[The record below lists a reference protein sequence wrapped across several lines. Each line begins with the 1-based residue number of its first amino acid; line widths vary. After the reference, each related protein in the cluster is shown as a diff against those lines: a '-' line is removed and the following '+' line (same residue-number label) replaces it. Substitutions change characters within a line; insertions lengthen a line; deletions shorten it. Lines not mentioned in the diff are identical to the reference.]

1 MCATKSWLGDV
12 LRRESLKYA
21 VLGAGGTGGSIAGF
35 LAKAGFD
42 VSLIAR
48 GKHLEA
54 IQTKGLSLET
64 TRLGTFSVFP
74 KAYDME
80 AYNDAPDVIFV
91 CVKGYSLAQ
100 TIPFIRKVAHQN
112 TVVIPVLNIY
122 GTGESMQKVLPDLL
136 VCDGCIYIAAQI
148 KSAGVISQTGDIFRV
163 VFGEREPK
171 THCKVLEKVAEDLNE
186 SGIRAIVSENIKRD
200 ALQKFSFVS
209 PMAACGAYYDVNA
222 DAMQKEGAPRELFKA
237 LISEID
243 LLAKAMGIDFNTNI
257 VEKNLAILDAL
268 LPSAST
274 SMQRDLKAGGES
286 EMDGLLFEVLRLA
299 TKHGVSL
306 PAYTHV
312 AQKFLH
318 VKG

>member
-1 MCATKSWLGDV
+1 M
-12 LRRESLKYA
+12 KYL
-21 VLGAGGTGGSIAGF
+21 VIGAGGTGGSIAGF
-35 LAKAGFD
+35 MAKAGFD

-54 IQTKGLSLET
+54 IQDKGLRLET
-64 TRLGTFSVFP
+64 TSLGAFSVFP

-80 AYNDAPDVIFV
+80 SYEDAPDVIFN
-91 CVKGYSLAQ
+91 CVKGYSLSS
-100 TIPFIRKVAHQN
+100 TIPFIRKVAHEK
-112 TVVIPVLNIY
+112 TMVIPVLNLY
-122 GTGESMQKVLPDLL
+122 GTGGVLQKALPELL

-148 KSAGVISQTGDIFRV
+148 KESGVIAQTGDIFRV
-163 VFGEREPK
+163 VFGERESN
-171 THCKVLEKVAEDLNE
+171 THREILENVADDLGK

-222 DAMQKEGAPRELFKA
+222 DAMQKEGVERELFKT

-286 EMDGLLFEVLRLA
+286 EMDGLLFEVVRLVQ
-299 TKHGVSL
+299 KHGVNL
-306 PAYTHV
+306 PAYTQV

>member
-1 MCATKSWLGDV
+1 M
-12 LRRESLKYA
+12 KYL
-21 VLGAGGTGGSIAGF
+21 VIGAGGTGGSIAGF
-35 LAKAGFD
+35 MAKAGFD

-54 IQTKGLSLET
+54 IQNKGLRLET
-64 TRLGTFSVFP
+64 TSLGAFSVFP

-80 AYNDAPDVIFV
+80 SYEGAPDVIFN
-91 CVKGYSLAQ
+91 CVKGYSLSS
-100 TIPFIRKVAHQN
+100 TIPFIRKVAHEK
-112 TVVIPVLNIY
+112 TVVIPILNLY
-122 GTGESMQKVLPDLL
+122 GTGGVLQKALPELL

-148 KSAGVISQTGDIFRV
+148 KEAGVIAQTGDIFRV
-163 VFGEREPK
+163 VFGERESN
-171 THCKVLEKVAEDLNE
+171 THRKILEKVADDLGK
-186 SGIRAIVSENIKRD
+186 SDIRAILSENIRRD

-209 PMAACGAYYDVNA
+209 PMAACGSYYDVNA
-222 DAMQKEGAPRELFKA
+222 DAMQKEGVERELFKA

-299 TKHGVSL
+299 QKHGVSL
-306 PAYTHV
+306 PSYTHV

>member
-1 MCATKSWLGDV
+1 M
-12 LRRESLKYA
+12 KYL
-21 VLGAGGTGGSIAGF
+21 VIGAGGTGGSIAGF
-35 LAKAGFD
+35 MAKAGFD

-54 IQTKGLSLET
+54 IQDKGLRLET
-64 TRLGTFSVFP
+64 TSLGAFSVFP

-80 AYNDAPDVIFV
+80 SYEDAPDVIFN
-91 CVKGYSLAQ
+91 CVKGYSLSS
-100 TIPFIRKVAHQN
+100 TIPFIHKVAHEK
-112 TVVIPVLNIY
+112 TVVIPILNLY
-122 GTGESMQKVLPDLL
+122 GTGGVLQKALPELL

-148 KSAGVISQTGDIFRV
+148 KEVGVIAQTGDIFRV
-163 VFGEREPK
+163 VFGERESN
-171 THCKVLEKVAEDLNE
+171 THRKILEKVADDLGK
-186 SGIRAIVSENIKRD
+186 SDIRAILSENIRRD

-222 DAMQKEGAPRELFKA
+222 DAMQKEGVERELFKA

-243 LLAKAMGIDFNTNI
+243 LLAKAMGIDFNTNL

-286 EMDGLLFEVLRLA
+286 EMDGLLFEVVRLA
-299 TKHGVSL
+299 QKHGVSL
-306 PAYTHV
+306 PAYTQV